1 MPVYSEMTITFIDD
15 FVIGE
20 GFKITVNDVG
30 GGANISQ
37 EWTWVATRS
46 AGFEVTEGTP
56 TGTAGETSAINFK
69 AAFDL
74 DNPSG
79 YVTTQTTNEVRIQS
93 ETQGEDFLGAKSVTA
108 PEKISFSF
116 INEETPIDNSNVD
129 IALVRSPHY
138 INVPFNFATTTA
150 ITANV
155 YIWDGD
161 LTVVPAS
168 TSYDRTIARPTTDF
182 PEFNI
187 NVSKLVRSEL
197 EPNINIDLTS
207 TPKLIDSTTESIKWI
222 KYDVSYTDAEE
233 TIPDISFTLSSL
245 DGYGLYS
252 EGVNPTKSSN
262 DWLTDTFNKKVSRDG
277 LILIPFINRGNITSI
292 TVVSNGADVNTT
304 LTPIATNESTDF
316 VQYVIIDVANVIAN
330 DSYVTISDDTNTFIF
345 EIEDECRYEPTQ
357 IIFKNRYGVFE
368 GLSLFK
374 KKTDSISVSKSTF
387 TNAYLE
393 SGVYD
398 VTKHQI
404 KDINIT
410 ATETL
415 KLNTGFIKEAE
426 NESYKQMLV
435 SDQIFIY
442 DSALIPVTAES
453 KSLDFKT
460 RINDGLINYEI
471 NLKYAYNYIQNV

>member
-1 MPVYSEMTITFIDD
+1 MFSTVTIEFVVD
-15 FVIGE
+15 FLQDYGLSIRTKENEVINNQLWGWE
-20 GFKITVNDVG
+20 ASRT
-30 GGANISQ
+30 SP
-37 EWTWVATRS
+37 
-46 AGFEVTEGTP
+46 FEVEIGTP
-56 TGTAGETSAINFK
+56 TAITGERTALNFK
-69 AAFDL
+69 TAFDL
-74 DNPSG
+74 DNPTG
-79 YVTTQTTNEVRIQS
+79 YTT
-93 ETQGEDFLGAKSVTA
+93 SVTDNIITITSQTSDEMFESIKA
-108 PEKISFSF
+108 FESDIASPDNIIVVFG
-116 INEETPIDNSNVD
+116 NVETPIDISNIDV
-129 IALVRSPHY
+129 ALVRSPHY
-138 INVPFNFATTTA
+138 INVPFISASTTS
-150 ITANV
+150 ITADV

-161 LTVVPAS
+161 LTVVPS
-168 TSYDRTIARPTTDF
+168 TTTYDLTVSRPTTDF

-197 EPNINIDLTS
+197 EPSINIDLTS
-207 TPKLIDSTTESIKWI
+207 TPKIIDSTTESIKWI
-222 KYDVSYTDAEE
+222 RYDVSYTDPEE
-233 TIPDISFTLSSL
+233 AIADISFTLSSL

-252 EGVNPTKSSN
+252 EGVNPTKSDN
-262 DWLTDTFNKKVSRDG
+262 DWLTNTFNKKVSRDG
-277 LILIPFINRGNITSI
+277 LILIPFINRGNIASI
-292 TVVSNGADVNTT
+292 TVVSNGSDINTT
-304 LTPIATNESTDF
+304 LTPTTTNESTDF
-316 VQYVIIDVANVIAN
+316 VQYVIIDVATVIAN
-330 DSYVTISDDTNTFIF
+330 DSYVTISDGTNTFIF
-345 EIEDECRYEPTQ
+345 EVEDECRYEPTQ

-374 KKTDSISVSKSTF
+374 KKTESISVSKSTF

-410 ATETL
+410 AAETL

-442 DSALIPVTAES
+442 DNGLIPVTAES